1 MNKAET
7 IAFIGRLIR
16 ARKWCIDHRT
26 GMVIGKADWLNVERP
41 YNEYHRTWTITGLAR
56 YLVKYQHTLRLL
68 ATGGT
73 KQVEALNCYILQA
86 EDILIKNSRVN
97 PVNQTGTERGE
108 NPATIPAPMINRHI
122 RPAVN
127 CDCRF

>member
-16 ARKWCIDHRT
+16 ARKWCIDHHT
-26 GMVIGKADWLNVERP
+26 GMVIGKADWLKVERP
-41 YNEYHRTWTITGLAR
+41 YNEYHRTWTMTGLAR
-56 YLVKYQHTLRLL
+56 YLVNYQHTLRLL

-73 KQVEALNCYILQA
+73 KQVETLNCYILQA

-97 PVNQTGTERGE
+97 PVNQTGTARGE
-108 NPATIPAPMINRHI
+108 NPATIPAPRINRYI